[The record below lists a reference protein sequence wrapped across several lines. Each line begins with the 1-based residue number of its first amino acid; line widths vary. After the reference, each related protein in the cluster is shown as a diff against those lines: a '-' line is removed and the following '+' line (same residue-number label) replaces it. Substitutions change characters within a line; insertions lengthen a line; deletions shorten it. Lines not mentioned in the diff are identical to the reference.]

1 MQAIKTRTSMEQV
14 LSIMAI
20 FSAQNQRVIL
30 CMKILSHVM
39 LHKAFCRRM
48 AFLKKAIFVMHLF
61 KCCCCVKG
69 DSSYTSH
76 CLAAYGGKSYYCH
89 IQPGP
94 CAMQLMKKHFVL
106 YIYKSTHPPEN
117 HSNGQQKHISSTM
130 RLNDVITN
138 QRNNQLAM
146 QYSQILNIA

>member
-1 MQAIKTRTSMEQV
+1 MEQV

-20 FSAQNQRVIL
+20 FSAQNQSVIL
-30 CMKILSHVM
+30 CMQILSHVM

-48 AFLKKAIFVMHLF
+48 AFLKKEIFVMHLF

-69 DSSYTSH
+69 GSSYTAH

-94 CAMQLMKKHFVL
+94 CAMQLMKNTLF
-106 YIYKSTHPPEN
+106 YIYKRARIH
-117 HSNGQQKHISSTM
+117 QKTIATGSRNIFQVLCASTM
-130 RLNDVITN
+130 
-138 QRNNQLAM
+138 
-146 QYSQILNIA
+146 